1 MVYPSFQRRIKCTR
15 IDSGIKSKKS
25 DKGLLTKPDKYINIC
40 LNYSVTNELVGH
52 MTLNVFKGRQAIS
65 VSLGKRSKESCFH

>member
-40 LNYSVTNELVGH
+40 LNCTRPMCVTGECKVVGGRYD
-52 MTLNVFKGRQAIS
+52 FK
-65 VSLGKRSKESCFH
+65 